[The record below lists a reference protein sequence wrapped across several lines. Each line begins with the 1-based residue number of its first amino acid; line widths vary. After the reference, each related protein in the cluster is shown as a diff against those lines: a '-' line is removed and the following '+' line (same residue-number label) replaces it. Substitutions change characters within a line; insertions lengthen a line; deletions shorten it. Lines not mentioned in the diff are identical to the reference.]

1 MKKRVFLTTLLTAT
15 MLFVP
20 VTMCQASTAGITAT
34 VELKEYTGKYQY
46 GNGNNILK
54 IRSLFNEI
62 HSTTNQKYI
71 NEKSATATP
80 GHTSVVVYRKPD
92 LGYNYTKVD
101 FWGYVNG
108 SCKASLME
116 VKP

>member
-34 VELKEYTGKYQY
+34 VELKEYTGRYQY
-46 GNGNNILK
+46 GDGGNILK

-62 HSTTNQKYI
+62 HSTTDHIYI
-71 NEKSATATP
+71 NEKSATVTP
-80 GHTSVVVYRKPD
+80 GHTSVVVYRKSD
-92 LGYNYTKVD
+92 LGYNYTKVN
-101 FWGYVNG
+101 FWGCVNG
-108 SCKASLME
+108 NIMASLME